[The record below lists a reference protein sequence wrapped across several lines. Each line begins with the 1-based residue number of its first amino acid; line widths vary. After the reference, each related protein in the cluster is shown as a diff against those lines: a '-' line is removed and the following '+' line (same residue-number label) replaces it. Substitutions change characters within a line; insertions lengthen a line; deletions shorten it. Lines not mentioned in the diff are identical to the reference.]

1 MTSPQGHTLPKEER
15 LCGKTSVSAL
25 ISDGKWGATAHLRYC
40 WAAGRESGVNRLM
53 VSVPKKFF
61 KRAVRRN
68 LLKRR
73 LREAYRLQKELLVS
87 SGIDLMLSYSR
98 AEIADFQTLYTEV
111 AEILQRVQAKQN
123 AGRNDST
130 GIVIPGKAEESN
142 PSAQ

>member
-40 WAAGRESGVNRLM
+40 WAASRESGVNRLM

-111 AEILQRVQAKQN
+111 AEILQRVQAKQS
-123 AGRNDST
+123 AGRNDSM
-130 GIVIPGKAEESN
+130 VIQGEAEESN